1 MWSFWTHPSYT
12 PLIPNKLILLEGRQI
27 VQSEYRGC
35 VRDWIHPPLLY
46 KHTKRR
52 ESFCPWAELPAV
64 GSALAELI
72 AVHLSSVESVSIDH
86 STQRIRRSQKI
97 RTIDRIILS
106 KALWRLERPGW
117 ISHHGQLLELN
128 QSPSQYSG
136 RTRTYSKLSRW
147 DYNFFWQ
154 LKGTSGLFGRFTS
167 GGKPKVIIHQDS
179 PQVLWEK
186 GPEEKFTKVVS
197 RGRIIS
203 SSSAGD
209 PETFCNSGTTGDS
222 RPEQGTDQ
230 RTLTR

>member
-1 MWSFWTHPSYT
+1 MSRVACSWECIS
-12 PLIPNKLILLEGRQI
+12 
-27 VQSEYRGC
+27 
-35 VRDWIHPPLLY
+35 
-46 KHTKRR
+46 
-52 ESFCPWAELPAV
+52 WAHC
-64 GSALAELI
+64 SALELRWECVHRPFNAENQK
-72 AVHLSSVESVSIDH
+72 ESEDQNNRQNYFEQSPV
-86 STQRIRRSQKI
+86 KVGE
-97 RTIDRIILS
+97 
-106 KALWRLERPGW
+106 AG
-117 ISHHGQLLELN
+117 LN
-128 QSPSQYSG
+128 QSSWTGVGIEPVSQYSG

-154 LKGTSGLFGRFTS
+154 LKGTSGSFGGSTS

-186 GPEEKFTKVVS
+186 APEEKFTKVVS